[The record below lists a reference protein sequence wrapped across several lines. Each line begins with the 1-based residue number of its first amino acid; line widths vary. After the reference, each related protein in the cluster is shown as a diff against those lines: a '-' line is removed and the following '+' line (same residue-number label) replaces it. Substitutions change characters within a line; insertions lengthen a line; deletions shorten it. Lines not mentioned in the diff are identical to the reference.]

1 MPVRGMLRQ
10 PGQRGFTLLEVLVVV
25 LLVGLLAGLAGL
37 AQVDSGGQ
45 QARRETERLRSLFGL
60 LRQDALL
67 SQRDYGLRIERRGY
81 SVQVLDLDGEWRP
94 TPGYRPQTLPENLRL
109 NLEAGADAPTPGRSR
124 RSRAP
129 QLLVLSSDEITPF
142 SLRLEYRGQPLYA
155 LSSDGLAEVRVEAL

>member
-94 TPGYRPQTLPENLRL
+94 APGYRPQTLPENLRL

-129 QLLVLSSDEITPF
+129 PVAGAVQRRDHALQPAPGVPRPAAVRAVQRRS
-142 SLRLEYRGQPLYA
+142 RGGP
-155 LSSDGLAEVRVEAL
+155 R